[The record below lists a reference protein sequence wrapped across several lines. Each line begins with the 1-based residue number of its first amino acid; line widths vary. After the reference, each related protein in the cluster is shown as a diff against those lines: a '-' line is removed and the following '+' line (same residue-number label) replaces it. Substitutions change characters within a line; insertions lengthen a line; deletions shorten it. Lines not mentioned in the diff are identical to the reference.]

1 MELIE
6 EIRLYSLTN
15 SLYAQYMEDVD
26 KQIQRLTPT
35 ALKISKCYTAFTA
48 GKEQFDEAY
57 KQQTKNNLTEELL
70 EKDQARDDRYRCFLG
85 HVKADIN
92 NVEAE
97 KRAAAK
103 RILNWIGSFKDVLR
117 ATRRAQSADMTEMGA
132 KLSEE
137 PLSADVELLGQTEN
151 LNQMIAANEAYKE
164 LSLERTETRKDTL
177 LNAVK
182 EARTVLDDAYR
193 NVVAMVNSQVTLR
206 ELSDEADEEESGSDG
221 PSIQSLSEPVDV
233 LTDFVRSINALI
245 KEYKTEVAQSGAN
258 PEPDDETE
266 TPEEPETPEE
276 GTTETPDTEEPTQE
290 EPDDR
295 PTV

>member
-1 MELIE
+1 MEIIQ
-6 EIRLYSLTN
+6 EIRLYGLPN
-15 SLYAQYMEDVD
+15 ALYAQFIDDVD
-26 KQIQRLTPT
+26 KQIQRLTPK

-48 GKEQFDEAY
+48 GKEQFDQAY
-57 KQQTKNNLTEELL
+57 KQQTKNNLTASLEEQDKL
-70 EKDQARDDRYRCFLG
+70 RDDLYRCFYG
-85 HVKADIN
+85 HVRADLYN
-92 NVEAE
+92 ADADKKV
-97 KRAAAK
+97 AAQ
-103 RILNWIGSFKDVLR
+103 RILNWIGSFKDVLK
-117 ATRRAQSADMTEMGA
+117 ASRRAQSADMTEMGA
-132 KLSEE
+132 KLSEA
-137 PLSADVELLGQTEN
+137 PLSEDVELLGQTEN

-164 LSLERTETRKDTL
+164 LSLERMQTKKDAV

-182 EARTVLDDAYR
+182 EARVVLDDAYR
-193 NVVAMVNSQVTLR
+193 DVVDMVNLQVKFN
-206 ELSDEADEEESGSDG
+206 ELSDASDFEESGSDG